1 MAHAN
6 PIANTE
12 PKGVSFDRRAF
23 LKSAVI
29 GAAGLG
35 TMTSM
40 LGCAPQV
47 STGEAQSSSSET
59 PGTEMSLEEL
69 NAFRKDLVDKQAD
82 YTCADGTVIPAV
94 YVKLR
99 ALINSYSFG
108 FGSELHDHCFDEFI
122 YLFTEDEAQAYLE
135 MPYGTEF
142 TATDFAI
149 ASGRSEKDCHALCED
164 LASRAL
170 LRRVRRGGVPY
181 YHHVAMA
188 YGLWEYRVCGDDSDE
203 YAAAHS
209 AVWGEDAPD
218 NKMGS
223 YTPFYYTVPV
233 HRDVVNEDDIYL
245 YDDYEK
251 IIERNSVFGIAACQ
265 CQKLFTATGEIPKS
279 DVLMERCIVLGANAE
294 YCIES
299 GFAREASKDEVLDLI
314 RDCVNQ
320 GMVVEKVWTKEPEVI
335 CLCHKNICGIL
346 SAYQALGDEFTKYN
360 TFGYISHYQLQF
372 DKELCDGCGK
382 CVDRCPVF
390 AISIND
396 DGYPSTKASC
406 VSCGQCALIC
416 PQGARTLSM
425 KDLEGFPDLSENLL
439 DDYNVKA
446 MYRATHQ
453 MI

>member
-1 MAHAN
+1 MAQAHS
-6 PIANTE
+6 IANTE
-12 PKGVSFDRRAF
+12 PKGTSFDRRAF
-23 LKSAVI
+23 LKNTAI

-40 LGCAPQV
+40 LGRVPQANAE
-47 STGEAQSSSSET
+47 EAQGSSPEA
-59 PGTEMSLEEL
+59 PGTEMTLEEL
-69 NAFRKDLVDKQAD
+69 NAFRKDLVDKQTD

-108 FGSELHDHCFDEFI
+108 FGSEVHDHCFDEFI

-135 MPYGTEF
+135 MPYGVEF
-142 TATDFAI
+142 TATDFAVS
-149 ASGRSEKDCHALCED
+149 SGRSEEECRALCED
-164 LASRAL
+164 LASRAV

-233 HRDVVNEDDIYL
+233 HRDVVNEDDIYP

-251 IIERNSVFGIAACQ
+251 ILERNSVFGIAACQ
-265 CQKLFTATGEIPKS
+265 CQKLFTATGEIPES

-299 GFAREASKDEVLDLI
+299 GFAREASKDEVLNLI
-314 RDCVNQ
+314 RDCVDQ

-360 TFGYISHYQLQF
+360 TFGYVSHYQLQY
-372 DKELCDGCGK
+372 DKDVCVGCGM

-390 AISIND
+390 AISMSD
-396 DGYPSTKASC
+396 EGYPTTKASC